1 MKKPVLNA
9 IYAIFFFSGAAALIY
24 EVVWV
29 RSLSLVFGGSHLA
42 VTTVLAVF
50 MGGLA
55 LGSFLFGRKI
65 NDFSKLLRLYGLLE
79 IGIALSAALFVL
91 LIKVYPSLYIPLARV
106 AVDSPLYLS
115 SIRVLFAVVALI
127 IPTTLM
133 GGTLPILTGIVSHRE
148 KNLGAR
154 LSFLY
159 GFNTLGAV
167 AGASAAGFIF
177 LRNFSVSATMAIAVF
192 INLLAGIISILLQQK
207 AGAARGMGKRKK
219 DMPAAAPS
227 AADGTSLKM
236 SLQLVLWGIGISGF
250 CALGYE
256 VLWTRV
262 LSLAVGASTYGF
274 TIMLAAF
281 LSGIAAGSAAYG
293 FLNRMLSSA
302 RKEEPL
308 TRSIAGFGFVQI
320 SIGIIAFAVT
330 IFLRDLS
337 SHSIILQEFFLKNAS
352 DGFVARQWS
361 NLALAFSYMFVPAFF
376 MGIAFP
382 MAGRL
387 HAAYK
392 KATGRA
398 VGEVLAFNTIGAILG
413 SAISGFV
420 LIYLFGVERSLQLL
434 TLVNIGA
441 GLVIIVSIRNSRM
454 LVSSVSCVVLV
465 AMAIL
470 AANPAM
476 GRIWD
481 TRYLALFQANAPG
494 AYRTPQFMRD
504 TIRQT
509 KVLYYAEGAQAIVS
523 SIRHKGGI
531 QTFITNGRVEAT
543 NTNEG
548 MQCQYT
554 LGHLPMLLNKNPRKV
569 FVLGAGSGMTLGA
582 TSVHPGVE
590 RITLAEIEPRVLGVT
605 RTFSR
610 YNHNV
615 LDNPRLKIVFNDGRN
630 YLMTTKDRFD
640 VITADPI
647 HPWFSGAGYLYTTE
661 YFKLAAEHL
670 NPGGII
676 CQWLPIYELTN
687 KDLKSVVK
695 SFMENFKYT
704 MIWMTHDDAELVG
717 SNTPIII
724 DEQDLAKRIAEPG
737 VFRDLE
743 RVKMGSATDF
753 LSYFIMGAGGA
764 HAYSREGTIN
774 TDENLYLEFS
784 APESIGN
791 TSLMGSNYFDIAR
804 YRESILPYLKA
815 PADEAAKMK
824 QQKLWREYD
833 EAAVLVDQAHGMFL
847 SRRYRAPEFSSL
859 MAMIDSRYP
868 RYAPWR
874 FLKNEYREETGR
886 DPKPLRQMTITL
898 VRANGKQSPT
908 LLAAVVSRMTGEYSI
923 IDFVDNTGRVIFGTL
938 EVFGE
943 HRDKYIQGVVDD
955 TMKSVQETYNREL
968 KSARARGQAYPSAAA
983 TLSKISTVVKSKIST
998 STTEEWDKGDVKTG
1012 R

>member
-1 MKKPVLNA
+1 MKKLLLTA

-50 MGGLA
+50 MSGLA

-65 NDFSKLLRLYGLLE
+65 NDLPKLLRLYGLLE
-79 IGIALSAALFVL
+79 IGIALSAALFIL
-91 LIKVYPSLYIPLARV
+91 LIKIYPSVYIPLARV

-133 GGTLPILTGIVSHRE
+133 GGTLPILTSFVAHRE

-177 LRNFSVSATMAIAVF
+177 LRNFSVSVTMAIAVF
-192 INLLAGIISILLQQK
+192 INLFVGVISILLQQK
-207 AGAARGMGKRKK
+207 AAAVLEQGEQKK
-219 DMPAAAPS
+219 AMPMAAPS
-227 AADGTSLKM
+227 AKDGTPLKM
-236 SLQLVLWGIGISGF
+236 SLQFVLWGIGVSGF

-256 VLWTRV
+256 ILWTRV
-262 LSLAVGASTYGF
+262 LSLAIGASTYGF

-293 FLNRMLSSA
+293 FLNRMLSRV
-302 RKEEPL
+302 RKREPSL
-308 TRSIAGFGFVQI
+308 SRSITGFGLVQI
-320 SIGIIAFAVT
+320 SIGVAAFVVT
-330 IFLRDLS
+330 VFLRDLS
-337 SHSIILQEFFLKNAS
+337 SHSALLQETFLKNAT
-352 DGFVARQWS
+352 DRFVTRQWS

-382 MAGRL
+382 LAGRL

-392 KATGRA
+392 KAAGRA

-420 LIYLFGVERSLQLL
+420 LIYLFGIERSLQF
-434 TLVNIGA
+434 LVLINIGA
-441 GLVIIVSIRNSRM
+441 GLVILTSIRNNRM
-454 LVSSVSCVVLV
+454 LVYGVSGFVLAV
-465 AMAIL
+465 MAVL
-470 AANPAM
+470 AVNPAM

-481 TRYLALFQANAPG
+481 AGYLALFQANAPG
-494 AYRTPQFMRD
+494 AFRSPQFMRD
-504 TIRQT
+504 AIKQT

-523 SIRHKGGI
+523 SIKHKGGI

-554 LGHLPMLLNKNPRKV
+554 LGHLPMLLNKNPRTV

-590 RITLAEIEPRVLGVT
+590 QITLAEIEPRVLGVA

-615 LDNPRLKIVFNDGRN
+615 LENPKVKIVFNDGRN

-661 YFKLAAEHL
+661 YFKLAAERL

-676 CQWLPIYELTN
+676 CQWLPLYELTD

-695 SFMENFKYT
+695 SFMENFAYS
-704 MIWMTHDDAELVG
+704 MIWMTHNDAELVG
-717 SNTPIII
+717 SNSPIII

-753 LSYFIMGAGGA
+753 LSYFIMGAEGA
-764 HAYSREGTIN
+764 KAYSRGGTIN
-774 TDENLYLEFS
+774 TDDNLYLEFS

-791 TSLMGSNYFDIAR
+791 TSLMGSNYFDMAGR
-804 YRESILPYLKA
+804 RESILPYLKT
-815 PADEAAKMK
+815 PADEAAKMR

-833 EAAVLVDQAHGMFL
+833 KAALLVDQAHGMFL
-847 SRRYRAPEFSSL
+847 SGQYRTPAFSSL
-859 MAMIDSRYP
+859 MAMIDSRHP
-868 RYAPWR
+868 NYAPWR

-886 DPKPLRQMTITL
+886 DPRPLRQMTVTL
-898 VRANGKQSPT
+898 VRENGKQSPT
-908 LLAAVVSRMTGEYSI
+908 LLAAVLSRMTGEYAI
-923 IDFVDNTGRVIFGTL
+923 IDFVDNTDRIIFGTL

-943 HRDKYIQGVVDD
+943 NRDRYIQGVVDD
-955 TMKSVQETYNREL
+955 TMKRVRETYDQEL
-968 KSARARGQAYPSAAA
+968 KSARARGQAYPRAADA
-983 TLSKISTVVKSKIST
+983 LPKISTAIKEKIST
-998 STTEEWDKGDVKTG
+998 YTTEGWD
-1012 R
+1012 